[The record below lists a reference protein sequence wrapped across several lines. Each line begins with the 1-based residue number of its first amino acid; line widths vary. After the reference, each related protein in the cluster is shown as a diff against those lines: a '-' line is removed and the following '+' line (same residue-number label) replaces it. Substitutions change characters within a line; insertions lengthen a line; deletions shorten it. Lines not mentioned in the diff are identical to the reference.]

1 MEKNLSMREIFVPGT
16 ENSKRRKEKK
26 MTEALTVKKLYTLD
40 QTIAKDIFEG
50 VTYPWEVLPKIS
62 SFILELGKTLSEDEY
77 EKRGE
82 NVWIAK
88 SAKVAPTAFIN
99 GPAIIGKDAEVRHCA
114 FIRGNAIVGEGAVVG
129 NSTELKNVILFNKVQ
144 VPHYNYVGDSVLGYK
159 SHMGAGSITSNV
171 KSDKKLVVV
180 KADGEKIETGM
191 KKFGAMLGDEVE
203 VGCGSVLNPGT
214 VVGSHS
220 NIYPLS
226 SVRGFVPA
234 YSIYKKQ
241 GEVAEKQ
248 GE

>member
-1 MEKNLSMREIFVPGT
+1 ML
-16 ENSKRRKEKK
+16 
-26 MTEALTVKKLYTLD
+26 EALTVKENYSLD
-40 QTIAKDIFEG
+40 QTIAKDIFNG

-62 SFILELGKTLSEDEY
+62 SFILELGATLSEDEY

-82 NVWIAK
+82 NVWVAK

-129 NSTELKNVILFNKVQ
+129 NSTELKNVILFNK
-144 VPHYNYVGDSVLGYK
+144 

-180 KADGEKIETGM
+180 KAGEEKIETGM

-214 VVGSHS
+214 VVGNHS

-234 YSIYKKQ
+234 NSIYKKQ
-241 GEVAEKQ
+241 GEVVTKE
-248 GE
+248 ER

>member
-1 MEKNLSMREIFVPGT
+1 ML
-16 ENSKRRKEKK
+16 
-26 MTEALTVKKLYTLD
+26 EALTVKENYSLD
-40 QTIAKDIFEG
+40 QTIAKDIFNG

-62 SFILELGKTLSEDEY
+62 SFILELGATLSEDEY

-82 NVWIAK
+82 NVWVAK

-159 SHMGAGSITSNV
+159 AHMGAGSITSNV

-180 KADGEKIETGM
+180 KSADEQIETGL

-203 VGCGSVLNPGT
+203 VGCNSVLNPGT
-214 VVGSHS
+214 VVGRNS

-226 SVRGFVPA
+226 CIRGVIPSGHIFKNAKEIV
-234 YSIYKKQ
+234 KKI
-241 GEVAEKQ
+241 
-248 GE
+248 